1 MIVPINL
8 ERLSGDGYKMNA
20 NSPTASTPSYIT
32 HAQLRY
38 TPFTSSEAIQGTFV
52 TGALSTVEFSVT
64 GGNLTRLLKLYTST
78 DGTTYTENK
87 SWGGTNGVQLK
98 DYLTYSAHYT
108 IGIMGVLTTTEITDE
123 IGLSAPSLTA
133 FNTKITYTIVED
145 SLPLNKTNFI
155 PSCIGNGE
163 ENPTLKNININYS
176 VSGTTLELR
185 AVDNSDGSAYDLS
198 QNNGT
203 AFTFT
208 IQKYP

>member
-1 MIVPINL
+1 MSTVIINL
-8 ERLSGDGYKMNA
+8 ERLSGDGYKMCA
-20 NSPTASTPSYIT
+20 NDPLAVTLSNIT
-32 HAQLRY
+32 HARLVNASD
-38 TPFTSSEAIQGTFV
+38 SSDYVQGSFV
-52 TGALSTVEFSVT
+52 TNSNSTVEFDVT
-64 GGNLTRLLKLYTST
+64 GSKLITPLKLYVST
-78 DGTTYTENK
+78 NGTTYGEIK

-108 IGIMGVLTTTEITDE
+108 IDIMGVLTTTEITDE

-163 ENPTLKNININYS
+163 ENPILKNININYS
-176 VSGTTLELR
+176 ISGTTLELR